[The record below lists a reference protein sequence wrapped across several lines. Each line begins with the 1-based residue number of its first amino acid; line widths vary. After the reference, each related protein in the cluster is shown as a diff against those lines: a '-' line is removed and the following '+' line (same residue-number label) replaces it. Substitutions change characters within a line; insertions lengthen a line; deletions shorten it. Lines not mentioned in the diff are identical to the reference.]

1 MWKTDPIFYA
11 ALAHTDNLAY
21 FTDAEGCKR
30 ERVSTLNLLPR
41 AISENVLFSM
51 SFDSD
56 IHYDSQNHLLDPN
69 GVNERLLDSRASPRR
84 LFADCGAFQ
93 YVDLE
98 TPMIDEVEVD
108 ANLAWKLYKQRHIDV
123 NYKWDSI
130 LLCSPDHIV
139 SQDMDDKST
148 KSRLE
153 FTQNNAEPFLELSKS
168 IENVTA
174 VGVIHGRNPKER
186 VEQYEYFKKLGYE
199 YVALG
204 GMVPHATDLAKVLHI
219 IAGIKDPE
227 HPLIDKSSILARCRN
242 DGIKLHIFG
251 LNSLDYVRWWHRLDI
266 DSFDG
271 SKLSTEGAANGWY
284 YVPNDGKGL
293 GRDYPTTPSNA
304 NELFQRI
311 SVKKTDFENWK
322 WSWKSLMSNPDVPL
336 TNNEV
341 DTTCECPACQYLTT
355 ARCTSNLCWL
365 WNEGMIRYRW
375 RRHTADPRM
384 MGSTEHNMGR
394 TAHNAYVFAWVM
406 DEIKR
411 LHKRANLEPVT
422 SDNSWLKHWKRIPME
437 EEIHVFIPCSKSK
450 SEAAEEHLIWDEHME
465 IDSWTEA
472 WQSSEK
478 TVIVEELYTGRSFKR
493 IIECINGKENVHG
506 YVVSAGAGLVSL
518 GTAIPSYE
526 STFKDKQGPKQS
538 DWSRLPLGGLENLDL
553 GPRDIIVS
561 FLPPDYH
568 KAVLNDPMM
577 EHIESRMYILST
589 SKTPNM
595 QSFTKIEIHPKSS
608 KALKVAMV
616 DINSHFVEMF
626 LNSGIA
632 SFNHLR
638 KKAKKLKN
646 EKKRTKI
653 NDDDLLHLVTNL
665 HSKMGSA
672 EMLKH
677 IRVGLNIQVS
687 KERLTK
693 TLVKIQ
699 GEQ

>member
-1 MWKTDPIFYA
+1 MGPIFYA

-30 ERVSTLNLLPR
+30 ERVSTLNLLPST
-41 AISENVLFSM
+41 ISENLLFSM

-56 IHYDSQNHLLDPN
+56 IHYDSQNHLLDPDA
-69 GVNERLLDSRASPRR
+69 VNERLLEARASPRR

-98 TPMIDEVEVD
+98 NPMIDGVEVD
-108 ANLAWKLYKQRHIDV
+108 ANLAWKLYKERHIDV
-123 NYKWDSI
+123 NYKWESI

-139 SQDMDDKST
+139 SKDMDDKST
-148 KSRLE
+148 KGRLE
-153 FTQNNAEPFLELSKS
+153 FTQNNAEPFLKLSKS
-168 IENVTA
+168 FENVTA

-186 VEQYEYFKKLGYE
+186 LEQYEYFKKLGYE

-204 GMVPHATDLAKVLHI
+204 GMVPYSTDLPKVLHI

-227 HPLIDKSSILARCRN
+227 NPLINKSSILARCRK

-284 YVPNDGKGL
+284 YVPNDGKRL
-293 GRDYPTTPSNA
+293 GRDYPTTPTNA
-304 NELFQRI
+304 NDLFQRI
-311 SVKKTDFENWK
+311 SVKRTDFVNWK
-322 WSWKSLMSNPDVPL
+322 WGWKPLMSNPEVPL
-336 TNNEV
+336 INNEV

-355 ARCTSNLCWL
+355 ARCTSDRCWL
-365 WNEGMIRYRW
+365 WKEGMIRRDW

-394 TAHNAYVFAWVM
+394 TAHNAYVFTWVI

-411 LHKRANLEPVT
+411 LCKRANQEPIT
-422 SDNSWLKHWKRIPME
+422 SENSWLKRWERIPME
-437 EEIHVFIPCSKSK
+437 EKIHVLIPCSKSK
-450 SEAAEEHLIWDEHME
+450 FGSPEERLVWDEHMNL
-465 IDSWTEA
+465 DSWTEA
-472 WQSSEK
+472 WHSAEK
-478 TVIVEELYTGRSFKR
+478 TVMVEELYRGRSFKR
-493 IIECINGKENVHG
+493 IIEYINGKENVHG
-506 YVVSAGAGLVSL
+506 YVVSAGAGLVKL

-526 STFKDKQGPKQS
+526 ATFKAKQGPKQS
-538 DWSRLPLGGLENLDL
+538 DWSRLPLGGLEKVDF
-553 GPRDIIVS
+553 GPRDIIIS
-561 FLPPDYH
+561 FLPPGYH
-568 KAVLNDPMM
+568 KAVFNDPMI
-577 EHIESRMYILST
+577 EHIDSRIYILST

-608 KALKVAMV
+608 KILKVAMI
-616 DINSHFVEMF
+616 DINSHFVGMF

-632 SFNHLR
+632 SFNDLR
-638 KKAKKLKN
+638 KEAKKLKN
-646 EKKRTKI
+646 EKQRTKI
-653 NDDDLLHLVTNL
+653 NDDDLQDLVTNL
-665 HSKMGSA
+665 HSKMGST

-677 IRVGLNIQVS
+677 IREELNIQVG

-699 GEQ
+699 DEQ

>member
-1 MWKTDPIFYA
+1 MGPIFYA

-30 ERVSTLNLLPR
+30 ERVSTLNLLPST
-41 AISENVLFSM
+41 ISENLLFSM

-56 IHYDSQNHLLDPN
+56 IHYDSQNHLLDPDA
-69 GVNERLLDSRASPRR
+69 VNERLLESRASPRR
-84 LFADCGAFQ
+84 LFADCVAFQ

-98 TPMIDEVEVD
+98 TPMLDGVEVD
-108 ANLAWKLYKQRHIDV
+108 ANLAWKLYKERHIDI
-123 NYKWDSI
+123 NYKWDGI

-139 SQDMDDKST
+139 SKDMDDKST
-148 KSRLE
+148 KGRLE
-153 FTQNNAEPFLELSKS
+153 FTQNNAEPFLKLSKS

-186 VEQYEYFKKLGYE
+186 LEQYEYFKKLGYE
-199 YVALG
+199 YVAFG
-204 GMVPHATDLAKVLHI
+204 GMVPHSTDLPKVLHI

-227 HPLIDKSSILARCRN
+227 NPLIDKSSILARCRK
-242 DGIKLHIFG
+242 DGIKVHIFG

-293 GRDYPTTPSNA
+293 GRDYPTTPTNA
-304 NELFQRI
+304 NDLFQRI
-311 SVKKTDFENWK
+311 SVKRTDFVNWK
-322 WSWKSLMSNPDVPL
+322 WGWKPLMSNPEVPL
-336 TNNEV
+336 INNEV

-355 ARCTSNLCWL
+355 ARCTSDRCWL

-411 LHKRANLEPVT
+411 LCKRANLEPIT
-422 SDNSWLKHWKRIPME
+422 SENSWLKHWKRIPME
-437 EEIHVFIPCSKSK
+437 EKIHVFIPCSKSK
-450 SEAAEEHLIWDEHME
+450 SETPEEHLVWDQHMDL
-465 IDSWTEA
+465 DSWTEA

-478 TVIVEELYTGRSFKR
+478 TVMVEELYTGRSFKR
-493 IIECINGKENVHG
+493 LIECINGKENVHG

-526 STFKDKQGPKQS
+526 STFKEKQGPKQS
-538 DWSRLPLGGLENLDL
+538 DWSRLPLGGLEKVDF
-553 GPRDIIVS
+553 GSRDIIVS

-577 EHIESRMYILST
+577 KDIQSRMYILST

-608 KALKVAMV
+608 KVLKVAMI
-616 DINSHFVEMF
+616 DINAHFVEMF

-632 SFNHLR
+632 SFNYLR
-638 KKAKKLKN
+638 KEAKKLKN

-653 NDDDLLHLVTNL
+653 NDDDLHHLVIDL
-665 HSKMGSA
+665 HSKMGST

-677 IRVGLNIQVS
+677 IREELNMQVS

-693 TLVKIQ
+693 TLGKIQ
-699 GEQ
+699 DER

>member
-1 MWKTDPIFYA
+1 MVPIFYA

-69 GVNERLLDSRASPRR
+69 GVNERLLNSRASPRR

-204 GMVPHATDLAKVLHI
+204 GMVPHSTDIAKVLHI

-227 HPLIDKSSILARCRN
+227 HPLIDRSSILARCRN

-284 YVPNDGKGL
+284 YIPNDGKGL

-311 SVKKTDFENWK
+311 SVKKTDFVNWK
-322 WSWKSLMSNPDVPL
+322 WGWKPLMSNPDVPL
-336 TNNEV
+336 INNKV
-341 DTTCECPACQYLTT
+341 DTTCECPACQYLKT
-355 ARCTSNLCWL
+355 ARCTSDRCWL

-394 TAHNAYVFAWVM
+394 TAHNAYVFVWVM

-411 LHKRANLEPVT
+411 LCKRANREPIT
-422 SDNSWLKHWKRIPME
+422 SENSWLKHWKRIPME
-437 EEIHVFIPCSKSK
+437 EKIHVLIPCSKSK
-450 SEAAEEHLIWDEHME
+450 SETPEEHLVWDEHMDL
-465 IDSWTEA
+465 DSWTEA
-472 WQSSEK
+472 WKSSEK
-478 TVIVEELYTGRSFKR
+478 TVLVEELYTGRSFKR
-493 IIECINGKENVHG
+493 IIECINGMENVHG
-506 YVVSAGAGLVSL
+506 YVVSAGAGLVSI

-538 DWSRLPLGGLENLDL
+538 DWSRLPLGGLERVDF

-577 EHIESRMYILST
+577 EDIESRMYTLST

-595 QSFTKIEIHPKSS
+595 QSFTKIEIHPRSREV
-608 KALKVAMV
+608 LDVFMTE
-616 DINSHFVEMF
+616 IHSHFVVLF
-626 LNSGIA
+626 LNAGVA
-632 SFNHLR
+632 GFNSLR
-638 KKAKKLKN
+638 KNAKNLPPKKNRPRVDDNKLIEVILSIGI
-646 EKKRTKI
+646 EKTQKEIVDTIR
-653 NDDDLLHLVTNL
+653 NDMQLAI
-665 HSKMGSA
+665 G
-672 EMLKH
+672 E
-677 IRVGLNIQVS
+677 
-687 KERLTK
+687 ERLSRLISQLINGK
-693 TLVKIQ
+693 K
-699 GEQ
+699 

>member
-1 MWKTDPIFYA
+1 MGPIFYA

-21 FTDAEGCKR
+21 FTDAEGTERK
-30 ERVSTLNLLPR
+30 RVSTLNLLPGS
-41 AISENVLFSM
+41 ISENLLFSM
-51 SFDSD
+51 SFDSN
-56 IHYDSQNHLLDPN
+56 IHYDSRNHLLDPKA
-69 GVNERLLDSRASPRR
+69 VNERLLESRASPRR

-98 TPMIDEVEVD
+98 TPMIDEVKVN
-108 ANLAWKLYKQRHIDV
+108 ANLAWDLYRQRHIDV
-123 NYKWDSI
+123 NYDWDSI

-139 SQDMDDKST
+139 SQEMDDKT
-148 KSRLE
+148 AKSRLD
-153 FTQNNAEPFLELSKS
+153 FTQNNAEPFLEKSKS
-168 IENVTA
+168 VKNVTA

-186 VEQYEYFKKLGYE
+186 VEQYEHFKKLGYE

-204 GMVPHATDLAKVLHI
+204 GMVPHSTDVAKVLHI

-227 HPLIDKSSILARCRN
+227 HPFIDKSSILARCRK

-284 YVPNDGKGL
+284 YLPNDGKGF
-293 GRDYPTTPSNA
+293 GRDYPTNPRNA
-304 NELFQRI
+304 NELFKRI
-311 SVKKTDFENWK
+311 SVKKTDFVNWK
-322 WSWKSLMSNPDVPL
+322 WGCKPLMSNPEVPL
-336 TNNEV
+336 VQNEI
-341 DTTCECPACQYLTT
+341 DTTCECPACQYLKT
-355 ARCTSNLCWL
+355 ARCTSDRCWL

-394 TAHNAYVFAWVM
+394 TAHNAFVFAWVM

-411 LHKRANLEPVT
+411 LCKRANQEPIT
-422 SDNSWLKHWKRIPME
+422 SQNSWLKQWERIPME
-437 EEIHVFIPCSKSK
+437 EKIHVLIPCSKSK
-450 SEAAEEHLIWDEHME
+450 SETPEEHLVWDEHMDL
-465 IDSWTEA
+465 DSWTEA

-478 TVIVEELYTGRSFKR
+478 TVLVEELYTGRSFKR

-506 YVVSAGAGLVSL
+506 YVVSAGAGLVKL
-518 GTAIPSYE
+518 GTALPSYE

-538 DWSRLPLGGLENLDL
+538 DWSRLPLGGLEKVDF

-608 KALKVAMV
+608 KVLKVAMI
-616 DINSHFVEMF
+616 DINSNFVEMF
-626 LNSGIA
+626 LNSGVA

-638 KKAKKLKN
+638 KEAKKLKN

-653 NDDDLLHLVTNL
+653 NDYDLLQLVTNL

-677 IRVGLNIQVS
+677 IREELNFQVS

-693 TLVKIQ
+693 TLGKIRD
-699 GEQ
+699 